1 MAPPRAAGMT
11 IAGSLN
17 VAQRTADLERISR
30 EPLDVLVIGG
40 GITGA
45 GVALDAAARGLRCGL
60 VERRDLANG
69 TSRWSSKLV
78 HGGLRYLRHLQV
90 DVAWESARER
100 HILMTTTARHLVRPL
115 PFVAPLN
122 DTLPPLGG
130 VLTEMGIR
138 AGDVLRLASGT
149 RRAALPGPRRIS
161 ALETRQ
167 LIPALRAA
175 DLRGGVLFWDG
186 QLEDDARLVIAV
198 ARTAAV
204 EGAAIVTHCTAVS
217 VDGGR
222 VTVRDEVSGA
232 VFAVHARTVVNAAG
246 VWAGT
251 VDPTVRLRPSKGA
264 HLILDADALGDPRAA
279 VIVPVPSESARWV
292 GATPTGEGRLIVGVT
307 DDEYRGAIS
316 EEPEVTPAE
325 EAFLLD
331 TISSVL
337 RTPLTT
343 ADVVGRY
350 AGFRPLLDTGAGST
364 ADISRRHAI
373 IESADGR
380 MLTLVGGKLTTYRR
394 MAQDAVDRIVRRH
407 GGPPSTTASLP
418 LVGAAALPAA
428 AAAGLPPR
436 LVRRFGSE
444 APLVAALAAGDSS
457 LLEPLFA
464 GTPVLGIELV
474 FGVHHEGAM
483 DVDDLLDRRVRLGLV
498 PAERRRAEAFA
509 EHLLQRLAA

>member
-1 MAPPRAAGMT
+1 MSV
-11 IAGSLN
+11 AGSLS
-17 VAQRTADLERISR
+17 ASQRTADLQRLASER
-30 EPLDVLVIGG
+30 LDVLVIGG
-40 GITGA
+40 GITGV
-45 GVALDAAARGLRCGL
+45 GVALDAVARGLRCGL

-100 HILMTTTARHLVRPL
+100 HILMTTTAPHLVRPL

-130 VLTEMGIR
+130 LLTEVGIR

-149 RRAALPGPRRIS
+149 RRREMPGPRRIS
-161 ALETRQ
+161 ALEARQ
-167 LIPALRAA
+167 LIPALRAD

-198 ARTAAV
+198 ARTAAAH
-204 EGAAIVTHCTAVS
+204 GAAIVTHCTAVR

-222 VTVRDEVSGA
+222 VVLRDELTGTTFEVQA
-232 VFAVHARTVVNAAG
+232 TTVVNAAG

-251 VDPTVRLRPSKGA
+251 VDPSVQLRPSKGA
-264 HLILDADALGDPRAA
+264 HLVIDAAVLGDPRAA
-279 VIVPVPSESARWV
+279 VIVPVAGESARWV
-292 GATPTGEGRLIVGVT
+292 GATPTGDGRLIVGVT
-307 DDEYRGAIS
+307 DDDYRGQIS
-316 EEPEVTPAE
+316 DEPAVTPAE

-331 TISSVL
+331 TLSRVL
-337 RTPLTT
+337 QRRLTP
-343 ADVVGRY
+343 ADVLGRY
-350 AGFRPLLDTGAGST
+350 AGFRPLLDTGAGAT

-380 MLTLVGGKLTTYRR
+380 LLTLVGGKLTTYRR
-394 MAQDAVDRIVRRH
+394 MAQDAVDRIVQRH
-407 GGPPSTTASLP
+407 GGPHSTTASLP
-418 LVGAAALPAA
+418 LVGADPAA
-428 AAAGLPPR
+428 AGDLRTLPPR

-444 APLVAALAAGDSS
+444 APLVASLAAGDSS

-464 GTPVLGIELV
+464 GTPVLGVELV

-483 DVDDLLDRRVRLGLV
+483 DMDDLLDRRVRLGLV
-498 PAERRRAEAFA
+498 PTERRRAEPLAR
-509 EHLLQRLAA
+509 HLLERLAA

>member
-1 MAPPRAAGMT
+1 
-11 IAGSLN
+11 
-17 VAQRTADLERISR
+17 
-30 EPLDVLVIGG
+30 
-40 GITGA
+40 
-45 GVALDAAARGLRCGL
+45 
-60 VERRDLANG
+60 
-69 TSRWSSKLV
+69 
-78 HGGLRYLRHLQV
+78 
-90 DVAWESARER
+90 
-100 HILMTTTARHLVRPL
+100 
-115 PFVAPLN
+115 
-122 DTLPPLGG
+122 
-130 VLTEMGIR
+130 
-138 AGDVLRLASGT
+138 
-149 RRAALPGPRRIS
+149 
-161 ALETRQ
+161 
-167 LIPALRAA
+167 LRAA

-198 ARTAAV
+198 ARTAAAN
-204 EGAAIVTHCTAVS
+204 GAAIVTHCTAES

-222 VTVRDEVSGA
+222 VTLRDELSGA
-232 VFAVHARTVVNAAG
+232 LFVVQARAVVNATG

-264 HLILDADALGDPRAA
+264 HLILDARVLGDPRAA
-279 VIVPVPSESARWV
+279 VIVPVPGESARWV

-307 DDEYRGAIS
+307 DDEYRGTIS
-316 EEPEVTPAE
+316 DEPEVTPAE

-331 TISSVL
+331 TMSSVL
-337 RTPLTT
+337 QAPLTP

-394 MAQDAVDRIVRRH
+394 MAQDAVDRIVQRH
-407 GGPPSTTASLP
+407 GGPRSTTASLP
-418 LVGAAALPAA
+418 LVGASALSA
-428 AAAGLPPR
+428 AAAGVLPQR
-436 LVRRFGSE
+436 LVRRYGSE
-444 APLVAALAAGDSS
+444 APLVGALAADDAS

-498 PAERRRAEAFA
+498 PDERRRAEAFA

>member
-1 MAPPRAAGMT
+1 MSV
-11 IAGSLN
+11 AGSLN
-17 VAQRTADLERISR
+17 AAQRTADLERLAQGQ
-30 EPLDVLVIGG
+30 LDVLVIGG
-40 GITGA
+40 GITGV
-45 GVALDAAARGLRCGL
+45 GVALDATSRGLSCGL

-90 DVAWESARER
+90 DIAWESARER
-100 HILMTTTARHLVRPL
+100 HILMTRTAPHLVRPL

-122 DTLPPLGG
+122 DTLPPRGG
-130 VLTEMGIR
+130 LLTEVGIR

-149 RRAALPGPRRIS
+149 RRRDLRGPRRIS
-161 ALETRQ
+161 APEARR

-198 ARTAAV
+198 ARTAAAN
-204 EGAAIVTHCTAVS
+204 GAAIVTHCTAVS

-222 VTVRDEVSGA
+222 VELRDELSGA
-232 VFAVHARTVVNAAG
+232 TVEVQARTVVNAAG

-251 VDPTVRLRPSKGA
+251 VDPAVRLRPSKGA
-264 HLILDADALGDPRAA
+264 HLVLDAGVLGDPRAA
-279 VIVPVPSESARWV
+279 VIVPVPGESARWV
-292 GATPTGEGRLIVGVT
+292 GATPTGDGRVIVGVT
-307 DDEYRGAIS
+307 DDEYTGPIS
-316 EEPEVTPAE
+316 DEPEVTPGE

-331 TISSVL
+331 TLSSVL
-337 RTPLTT
+337 QTPLAS

-373 IESADGR
+373 IESTDGM

-407 GGPPSTTASLP
+407 GGPRSATASLP

-428 AAAGLPPR
+428 AEGLPPR
-436 LVRRFGSE
+436 LVRRYGSE
-444 APLVAALAAGDSS
+444 AWLVAALAAGDDS
-457 LLEPLFA
+457 LLEPLFV

-483 DVDDLLDRRVRLGLV
+483 DIDDLLDRRVRLGLV

-509 EHLLQRLAA
+509 AHLLQRLAA

>member
-1 MAPPRAAGMT
+1 LSV
-11 IAGSLN
+11 AGSLN
-17 VAQRTADLERISR
+17 AAQRTADLERLAR
-30 EPLDVLVIGG
+30 GRLDVLVIGG
-40 GITGA
+40 GITGV
-45 GVALDAAARGLRCGL
+45 GVALDAASRGLSCGL

-100 HILMTTTARHLVRPL
+100 HILMTTTAPHLVRPL

-122 DTLPPLGG
+122 DTLPPRGG
-130 VLTEMGIR
+130 LLTEVGIR

-149 RRAALPGPRRIS
+149 RRRDLPGPRRIS
-161 ALETRQ
+161 APEARR

-198 ARTAAV
+198 ARTAAAH
-204 EGAAIVTHCTAVS
+204 GAAIVTHCTAVS
-217 VDGGR
+217 VDGRR
-222 VTVRDEVSGA
+222 VALRDELSGA
-232 VFAVHARTVVNAAG
+232 TFEVQPRTVVNAAG

-251 VDPTVRLRPSKGA
+251 VDPAVRLRPSKGA
-264 HLILDADALGDPRAA
+264 HLVLDAGVLGDPRAA
-279 VIVPVPSESARWV
+279 VIVPVPGESARWV
-292 GATPTGEGRLIVGVT
+292 GATPTGDGRVIVGVT
-307 DDEYRGAIS
+307 DDEYTGPIS
-316 EEPEVTPAE
+316 DELEVTPGE

-331 TISSVL
+331 TLSSVL
-337 RTPLTT
+337 QTPLAS

-373 IESADGR
+373 IESADGV

-394 MAQDAVDRIVRRH
+394 MAQDVVDRIVRRH
-407 GGPPSTTASLP
+407 GGPRSATASLP
-418 LVGAAALPAA
+418 LVGAAALPV

-436 LVRRFGSE
+436 LVRRYGSE
-444 APLVAALAAGDSS
+444 APWVAALAAGDES

-483 DVDDLLDRRVRLGLV
+483 DIDDLLDRRVRLGLV

>member
-1 MAPPRAAGMT
+1 MK

-17 VAQRTADLERISR
+17 AAQRTADLERLAR

-40 GITGA
+40 GITGV

-90 DVAWESARER
+90 GVAWESARER

-122 DTLPPLGG
+122 HTLPPLDGL
-130 VLTEMGIR
+130 LTEAGIR

-149 RRAALPGPRRIS
+149 RRRDLPGPRRIS
-161 ALETRQ
+161 APQARR
-167 LIPALRAA
+167 LIPALRA
-175 DLRGGVLFWDG
+175 DGLRGGVLFWDG

-198 ARTAAV
+198 ARTAAAHGV
-204 EGAAIVTHCTAVS
+204 AIVTHCTAVS
-217 VDGGR
+217 VDAGH
-222 VTVRDEVSGA
+222 VALRDELTGA
-232 VFAVHARTVVNAAG
+232 AFEVQARTVVNAAG

-251 VDPTVRLRPSKGA
+251 VDRTVRLRPSKGA
-264 HLILDADALGDPRAA
+264 HLVLDAGVLGDPRAA
-279 VIVPVPSESARWV
+279 VIVPVPGESARWV
-292 GATPTGEGRLIVGVT
+292 GATPTGDGRLIVGVT

-316 EEPEVTPAE
+316 DEPEVTVAE

-331 TISSVL
+331 TLSSVL
-337 RTPLTT
+337 QTPLGP
-343 ADVVGRY
+343 ADVLGRY
-350 AGFRPLLDTGAGST
+350 AGFRPLLDTGTGST

-373 IESADGR
+373 IESADGVI
-380 MLTLVGGKLTTYRR
+380 LTLVGGKLTTYRR
-394 MAQDAVDRIVRRH
+394 MAQDAVDRIVARH
-407 GGPPSTTASLP
+407 GGPRSTTASLP
-418 LVGAAALPAA
+418 LVGSSAVPV
-428 AAAGLPPR
+428 AAGGLPQR
-436 LVRRFGSE
+436 LVRRYGSE
-444 APLVAALAAGDSS
+444 APLVAALAAGDES

-464 GTPVLGIELV
+464 GTPVLPIELV

-483 DVDDLLDRRVRLGLV
+483 DIDDLLDRRVRLGLV

-509 EHLLQRLAA
+509 EHLIARLAA